1 MIAKLFGKNILITLI
16 LKDDTILKNLTKR
29 GAYLLVLILFSLGP
43 NIVFGQDHF
52 VQYLEGK
59 IYLGNAE
66 TPLAQY
72 DVVEIKPN
80 DTIRFTKA
88 SDVLVT
94 VLDDGTNIVYKP
106 TRERANNKS
115 ESLLTYLARKALLP
129 VRKPTSSRDVFP
141 SMAEFLAENR
151 VIVLDGR
158 IALPSLNYQ
167 DTLYLEQDK
176 QYKMMVKDTI
186 NEIFKLKIGSDQG
199 RYVPLFILDREDIKP
214 VSDIFTVRLTT
225 ELLRDEIR
233 ILYTALKQQEISE
246 QELKELLS
254 GYIELNYGYLP
265 AIEIDKL
272 ILPVV
277 TD

>member
-1 MIAKLFGKNILITLI
+1 
-16 LKDDTILKNLTKR
+16 
-29 GAYLLVLILFSLGP
+29 
-43 NIVFGQDHF
+43 
-52 VQYLEGK
+52 
-59 IYLGNAE
+59 
-66 TPLAQY
+66 
-72 DVVEIKPN
+72 
-80 DTIRFTKA
+80 
-88 SDVLVT
+88 
-94 VLDDGTNIVYKP
+94 
-106 TRERANNKS
+106 
-115 ESLLTYLARKALLP
+115 
-129 VRKPTSSRDVFP
+129 
-141 SMAEFLAENR
+141 MAEFLAENR